1 MAARRDTVS
10 DTNEGSD
17 TPESPVKT
25 AASGETGDP
34 LHGVT
39 LQMMLERLRDALG
52 WEGLAEKIHINCFD
66 VDPSISSSLK
76 FLRKT
81 PWARQKVELLYL
93 YVFHKKKA
101 GELAKRRRQED
112 DRR

>member
-1 MAARRDTVS
+1 MS
-10 DTNEGSD
+10 DINENPD
-17 TPESPVKT
+17 
-25 AASGETGDP
+25 DP

-39 LQMMLERLRDALG
+39 LQMMVERLQEELG
-52 WEGLAEKIHINCFD
+52 WEGLAGKIHIKCFD
-66 VDPSISSSLK
+66 VDPSVHSSLK

-101 GELAKRRRQED
+101 GDLAKRRRQSDE
-112 DRR
+112 RR